1 MRVLVVKMSSMGDV
15 IHTLPALTDAR
26 RLRPELRFDWV
37 VEEAFTEIPAW
48 HPAVDRVIPVAIRR
62 WRGSLA
68 ALWRSGEFREFR
80 RALRAEHYDLIID
93 AQGLI
98 KSGIVSRISRGLTV
112 GLSNSTIR
120 EPLATLF
127 YNKRISVPRDMHAVE
142 RIRELFARS
151 LNYNHDPRLLDY
163 GLRLPPLETPLEDG
177 GQQRPLLVFLHGTT
191 WHNKHWPEPMW
202 EALLHLAT
210 ARGYRVVLP
219 WGSDD
224 ERGRATRLAAGDPNA
239 SVLPRLSLT
248 ELARVL
254 EGAAGVVAVD
264 TGLAH
269 LAAALDVPA
278 VVLYG
283 PTDPALAGTHGN
295 HQHHL
300 CSSLSCAPCLKRRC
314 HYQGEPQSLIL
325 GGQSVRVEPPCF
337 SSHPPGAVFDRLLS
351 AVRSAGRPVPDDPS

>member
-1 MRVLVVKMSSMGDV
+1 MRVLIVKMSSMGDI

-37 VEEAFTEIPAW
+37 VEEAFAEIPEW

-62 WRGSLA
+62 WRGSLTE
-68 ALWRSGEFREFR
+68 LWHSGEFREFR
-80 RALRAEHYDLIID
+80 RALRGEHYDLIID

-98 KSGIVSRISRGLTV
+98 KSGIVSRMARGLTA

-127 YNKRISVPRDMHAVE
+127 YNKRISVPRDMHAAE
-142 RIRELFARS
+142 RVRELFARS
-151 LNYNHDPRLLDY
+151 LNYNHDRRLLDY
-163 GLRLPPLETPLEDG
+163 GLRLPPEPIPGAGDNAE
-177 GQQRPLLVFLHGTT
+177 RPALVFLHGTT

-202 EALLHLAT
+202 EELLHIAT
-210 ARGYRVVLP
+210 TRGYRVLLP
-219 WGSDD
+219 WGSD
-224 ERGRATRLAAGDPNA
+224 EEHGRATRLAGADPHA

-254 EGAAGVVAVD
+254 ERAAGVVAVD

-283 PTDPALAGTHGN
+283 PTDPSLAGTHGRY
-295 HQHHL
+295 QHHL
-300 CSSLSCAPCLKRRC
+300 QSSLDCAPCLKRHC
-314 HYQGEPQSLIL
+314 QYQGPPQSLTL
-325 GGQSVRVEPPCF
+325 SDRSVQVKPPCF
-337 SSHPPGAVFDRLLS
+337 VSWPPEAVFARLVS
-351 AVRSAGRPVPDDPS
+351 AVRSAGRTVPGSAS

>member
-1 MRVLVVKMSSMGDV
+1 MRVLIVKMSSMGDI

-37 VEEAFTEIPAW
+37 VEEAFAEIPAW

-62 WRGSLA
+62 WRGSLT
-68 ALWRSGEFREFR
+68 ALWRSGEFGEFR

-98 KSGIVSRISRGLTV
+98 KSGIVSRISRGLTA
-112 GLSNSTIR
+112 GLSNSTVR

-142 RIRELFARS
+142 RVRELFARS
-151 LNYNHDPRLLDY
+151 LNYNHDRRLLDY
-163 GLRLPPLETPLEDG
+163 GLRLPPVEPRIPDG
-177 GQQRPLLVFLHGTT
+177 DPERPTLVFLHGTT
-191 WHNKHWPEPMW
+191 WQNKHWPEPMW
-202 EALLHLAT
+202 KALLHLAT
-210 ARGYRVVLP
+210 ARGYRVLLP
-219 WGSDD
+219 WGSDE
-224 ERGRATRLAAGDPNA
+224 ERERAARLAAADPHA
-239 SVLPRLSLT
+239 SVLPRLSLI

-254 EGAAGVVAVD
+254 ERAAGVVAVD

-283 PTDPALAGTHGN
+283 PTDPALAGTHGS

-300 CSSLSCAPCLKRRC
+300 CSSLACAPCLKRRC
-314 HYQGEPQSLIL
+314 HYQGEPKFLTL
-325 GGQSVRVEPPCF
+325 GDRSGRVEPPCF
-337 SSHPPGAVFDRLLS
+337 SSHPPEAVFERLLS
-351 AVRSAGRPVPDDPS
+351 AVRGAGRPVPGIPS